1 MKAKEMFEEL
11 GYKQENWCFDDE
23 NRIDEIIYYRENKF
37 ASNVTFRC
45 NNKCFKIHRKNEK
58 IAGWCDMNMFRA
70 INQQCKELG
79 WIEDK

>member
-1 MKAKEMFEEL
+1 MKAKEMFEKL

-23 NRIDEIIYYRENKF
+23 NKIDEIIYLREKRF
-37 ASNVTFRC
+37 SSNITFSLDD
-45 NNKCFKIHRKNEK
+45 KCFKIHRKNENK
-58 IAGWCDMNMFRA
+58 AGWCDMNMFRA